1 MKRELERISGAGSV
15 DVDSPRA
22 KRRKET
28 AQAAMPATA
37 SKSNNVASDPSAI
50 KFKHDALSLWSTI
63 KGATNK
69 EYVSPSF
76 PSQPFLYQFSRC
88 RGRLLATEFLRL
100 PSKRQYADY
109 YQQIQNPIA
118 LDEIKSRIE
127 SEKYPNLDAARQ
139 DLELCFKNAK
149 KYNMK
154 DSPIWKD
161 AKHLHVCLR
170 LQPPVNAIPMTSF
183 RNSSTRNTPG

>member
-1 MKRELERISGAGSV
+1 MKRELERISGASSV

-28 AQAAMPATA
+28 AQAAMPANT
-37 SKSNNVASDPSAI
+37 SKSNNVASDTSAI

-63 KGATNK
+63 KDATNK
-69 EYVSPSF
+69 ECGFPFFPVSR
-76 PSQPFLYQFSRC
+76 PFLCLTSRR
-88 RGRLLATEFLRL
+88 RGRLLSTEFLRL

-109 YQQIQNPIA
+109 FQQIQNPIA

-127 SEKYPNLDAARQ
+127 SGKYPNLDAVRL

-161 AKHLHVCLR
+161 AKHLHVRLR
-170 LQPPVNAIPMTSF
+170 L
-183 RNSSTRNTPG
+183 